1 MFWRRR
7 KRTGDDFHDEIRAHL
22 ELEEDELK
30 SEGWKEREGR
40 TEARKAFGNVTRAE
54 ERFYERGRM
63 MWLDDLLRD
72 LRYGLATM
80 KRNPGFT
87 LAAVLTLTLGIAGN
101 TTIFSFVN
109 ALLLRPLPVA
119 DSSRL
124 VALYTSDYSGP
135 AYGGSSYPDYL
146 EFRENNRVFSGMA
159 AYAMEQMNL
168 SSGGATERVLGHVVT
183 ETYFPVL
190 GVGVAR
196 GRAVTAEDESGA
208 VLSYNLWQRSFAS
221 DQDVVGRRIVLNGK
235 PYHVAGV
242 APEGFTGLIRGIP
255 ADLWVPLP
263 RSAQPGT
270 PEADR
275 LSSRGSRWLLVAGRL
290 AEGVDLAK
298 AQAAFR
304 VIAGR
309 LHRAY
314 PENWTDIAKQGRRI
328 TLQPVDEAL
337 LVDRGGV
344 VRFLTVLMA
353 VVGIVLLLAC
363 VNVANLLLARA
374 AARSREMSI
383 RLSLGAGRPRLIRQL
398 LTESIVLSAVAGV
411 AGVFVAIWATRL
423 MMGFRPPLPL
433 PVVLDLSLDV
443 RVLWFAIAL
452 SLATALAFGLL
463 PAIRATRP
471 DLTSALKEAVPE
483 TGGRGVRVLTLR
495 NTLTIAQV
503 ALSLLLLVGA
513 GLFIRSLL
521 TASAIDVGFV
531 RKNLVVASID
541 LGLQGYDEARG
552 MAFYHQLL
560 ERMETLPGVK
570 SASFAAVVPLGFGGQ
585 RTRVQLEGYAPRQ
598 GEDMEL
604 NFNVVS
610 PRYFETMGIPLVRGR
625 EFTAQDRD
633 KGPGLVIVNEALAR
647 AYWQGSNPLGKHIRR
662 GRANYTVV
670 GVARDGKYRSLGEHP
685 LPYFY
690 LPLFQAYSSGMSIHV
705 RTHGEPAAMVS
716 AIRSEVR
723 ALDKDLPL
731 TDVKTMEEH
740 LGLALL
746 PSRVAGMLLGAFG
759 GLALLLAV
767 VGIYGVISYAVS
779 RRTREVGIRM
789 ALGARMSDVLGMILR
804 QGMIVVAIGLVVGMG
819 AVLCLTRFTSSLLYD
834 VSPTDPWTLGGVCLL
849 LAVAGLAASLA
860 PALRAAR
867 ILPTEALRYE

>member
-1 MFWRRR
+1 VFWRR
-7 KRTGDDFHDEIRAHL
+7 KRSADDFREEIRAHL
-22 ELEEDELK
+22 GLEEDELK
-30 SEGWKEREGR
+30 AEGWKEGEAR

-54 ERFYERGRM
+54 ERFYERRRVV
-63 MWLDDLLRD
+63 WVDDLLRD
-72 LRYGLATM
+72 VRYGFATM
-80 KRNPGFT
+80 KRTPGFT
-87 LAAVLTLTLGIAGN
+87 LATVLTLTLGIGGN

-109 ALLLRPLPVA
+109 ALLLRPLPVR
-119 DSSRL
+119 DLNRL

-146 EFRENNRVFSGMA
+146 EFRENNSIFSGMA
-159 AYAMEQMNL
+159 AYAMRQMNL
-168 SSGGATERVLGHVVT
+168 STGGATERVLGHVVT
-183 ETYFPVL
+183 EDYFPVL
-190 GVGVAR
+190 GVGVVQ
-196 GRAVTAEDESGA
+196 GRAVTAEDETRA

-221 DQDVVGRRIVLNGK
+221 DRDVVGRRIVLNGK

-242 APEGFTGLIRGIP
+242 AAQGFTGVIRGIP

-263 RSAQPGT
+263 RNAQPGS
-270 PEADR
+270 PEAAQ
-275 LSSRGSRWLLVAGRL
+275 LTSRGSRWLLVAGRL
-290 AEGVDLAK
+290 AEGVGLTK

-304 VIAGR
+304 VVASR
-309 LHRAY
+309 LHKAY

-328 TLQPVDEAL
+328 TLQPVNEAL

-374 AARSREMSI
+374 AARTREMSI
-383 RLSLGAGRPRLIRQL
+383 RLSLGAGRSRLIRQL
-398 LTESIVLSAVAGV
+398 LTESVLLSAVAGV
-411 AGVFVAIWATRL
+411 AGVLGAIWATRL

-443 RVLWFAIAL
+443 RVLGFAIAL
-452 SLATALAFGLL
+452 SVATALAFGLL

-483 TGGRGVRVLTLR
+483 AGSRGVRVLTLR
-495 NTLTIAQV
+495 NTLAIAQV

-521 TASAIDVGFV
+521 TASAIDVGFD
-531 RKNLVVASID
+531 RKNLVVASLD

-552 MAFYHQLL
+552 MAFYRQLL
-560 ERMETLPGVK
+560 ERMETLPGVR
-570 SASFAAVVPLGFGGQ
+570 SASLAEIVPLGFGGQ
-585 RTRVQLEGYAPRQ
+585 RTGVELEGYTPRQ

-610 PRYFETMGIPLVRGR
+610 PRYFLTMGIPLVRGR
-625 EFTAQDRD
+625 EFAAQDRD
-633 KGPGLVIVNEALAR
+633 KEPGVVIVNEALAR
-647 AYWQGSNPLGKHIRR
+647 RYWPGSNPLGKHIRR

-670 GVARDGKYRSLGEHP
+670 GVASDGKYRSLGEP
-685 LPYFY
+685 SLPYFY
-690 LPLFQAYSSGMSIHV
+690 LSLFQDYSSGMSIHV
-705 RTHGEPAAMVS
+705 RTHGEPAVMVS

-746 PSRVAGMLLGAFG
+746 PSRVAGMLLGAFWRAGAGAG
-759 GLALLLAV
+759 GSGDL
-767 VGIYGVISYAVS
+767 
-779 RRTREVGIRM
+779 RRPIIRGEPTD
-789 ALGARMSDVLGMILR
+789 ARGGDTHGARS
-804 QGMIVVAIGLVVGMG
+804 AH
-819 AVLCLTRFTSSLLYD
+819 
-834 VSPTDPWTLGGVCLL
+834 
-849 LAVAGLAASLA
+849 
-860 PALRAAR
+860 
-867 ILPTEALRYE
+867 E